1 MATGTRG
8 AKNVEELRKEGK
20 GSAPVSPVGSP
31 SRVVQDSG
39 VCTAAPKLEEKLGLD
54 FYALEK
60 MKMDREDERRRQDR
74 EDRLERERIRKEERE
89 MERLERERKEK
100 ADKDE
105 RERKEKA
112 DKDER
117 ERKEKADKDE
127 RERKEK
133 KEDMRHEEAME
144 LIRMQMAQAQTVA
157 ETAAQAQLTQL
168 EISEEGRRRANEAR
182 EEREGRYEERLRKA
196 KELMKDVLTFMPKMA
211 ADIPSY
217 FDMCDRIFHENRIDD
232 GLRLP
237 LINKYLTDDA
247 RRLLISVPA
256 ETVETFEE
264 ARALILRTYKLT
276 PGKYRELFFKLT
288 KKPEETHSQFGNR
301 LSVAFKYYCDS
312 RNITSLEELN
322 NLIIADQFKTGLSTL
337 LREQV
342 KIFEAG
348 VWKPTQELAEM
359 LDMYVSERDAYAPVE
374 KPNNSGGETH
384 RRGASYYTSPHSES
398 NRPNMS
404 SRFVPNNNSTLN
416 KGFVNSNNSS
426 SSNYFSRSNSANVG
440 NVGS

>member
-20 GSAPVSPVGSP
+20 GSGPVSPVGSP

-39 VCTAAPKLEEKLGLD
+39 VCMAAPKLEEKLGLD

-74 EDRLERERIRKEERE
+74 EDRLERERIKKEERE
-89 MERLERERKEK
+89 MERLERKEKADKEERERKEK
-100 ADKDE
+100 ADRDERERKEKADRDE

-117 ERKEKADKDE
+117 EMNRLE
-127 RERKEK
+127 REK
-133 KEDMRHEEAME
+133 KEDMRHKEAME
-144 LIRMQMAQAQTVA
+144 LIKMQMAQAQTMA
-157 ETAAQAQLTQL
+157 ETAAQAQLTQF

-256 ETVETFEE
+256 ETVQTFEE

-276 PGKYRELFFKLT
+276 PGKYRETFFKLT
-288 KKPEETHSQFGNR
+288 KKSEETHSQFGNR

-359 LDMYVSERDAYAPVE
+359 LDVYVSERDAYAPVE
-374 KPNNSGGETH
+374 KPNNSGGETQD
-384 RRGASYYTSPHSES
+384 RK
-398 NRPNMS
+398 
-404 SRFVPNNNSTLN
+404 STRL
-416 KGFVNSNNSS
+416 
-426 SSNYFSRSNSANVG
+426 
-440 NVGS
+440 

>member
-8 AKNVEELRKEGK
+8 AAKNVEELRKEGK
-20 GSAPVSPVGSP
+20 GGSEPGSPVGSP
-31 SRVVQDSG
+31 GRVVQSSG
-39 VCTAAPKLEEKLGLD
+39 VCMAAPKLEEKLGLD
-54 FYALEK
+54 WYAWEK

-74 EDRLERERIRKEERE
+74 EERLEKKRQEDRRRQIEREDRLEKEKADERKEKAEKN
-89 MERLERERKEK
+89 ERERKKK

-112 DKDER
+112 EKDERERKEKAEKDER

-133 KEDMRHEEAME
+133 KEDMRHNVAME
-144 LIRMQMAQAQTVA
+144 LIRLQMAQAKTVA

-168 EISEEGRRRANEAR
+168 ELSEEGRRRANEAR

-217 FDMCDRIFHENRIDD
+217 FDMCDRLFHENRIDD

-256 ETVETFEE
+256 ETVQTFDE

-276 PGKYRELFFKLT
+276 PGKYRESFFKLT
-288 KKPEETHSQFGNR
+288 KKSEETHSQFGNR

-342 KIFEAG
+342 RIFEAG

-359 LDMYVSERDAYAPVE
+359 LDVYVSERDAYAPVE
-374 KPNNSGGETH
+374 KPNNSGGETQD
-384 RRGASYYTSPHSES
+384 RK
-398 NRPNMS
+398 
-404 SRFVPNNNSTLN
+404 STRL
-416 KGFVNSNNSS
+416 
-426 SSNYFSRSNSANVG
+426 
-440 NVGS
+440 